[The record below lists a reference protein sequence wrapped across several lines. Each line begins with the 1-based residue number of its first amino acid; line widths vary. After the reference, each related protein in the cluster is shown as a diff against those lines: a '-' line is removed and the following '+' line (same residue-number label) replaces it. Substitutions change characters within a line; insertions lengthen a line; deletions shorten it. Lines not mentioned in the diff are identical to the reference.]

1 MILSVSRRTDIPN
14 YYADWFFNRMKEG
27 GVYVR
32 NPMNPRQ
39 VSEIRLSPEVID
51 CIVFWTKNPTP
62 MLHRLCELKNYPY
75 YFQFTLTGYGAD
87 MESNVPNKKEI
98 VIPAFRR
105 LSEEIGPE
113 RVIWRYDPILFNGKY
128 TPAYHLQM
136 FEQTAAAL
144 RGYTR
149 KCVISFVDRY
159 AKNNKAMDAMGACEL
174 EKTVLTAFAGK
185 LSEIARANGMEMGS
199 CAEEI
204 DLESCGIRHNCCID
218 KGLIESLTGCRM
230 NVGKD
235 KYQREACGC
244 VESIDIGAYNTCRN
258 GCAYCYANHSPE
270 SVIRNCAKYDP
281 HSPFLC
287 GAIGKDDK
295 VTVRQVKAMRDGQMS
310 LFDR

>member
-14 YYADWFFNRMKEG
+14 YYADWFFNCMKEG
-27 GVYVR
+27 FVYVR

-39 VSEIRLSPEVID
+39 VSEIRLSSDVID
-51 CIVFWTKNPTP
+51 CMVFWTKNPAP
-62 MLHRLCELKNYPY
+62 MLPRLGELKNYPY
-75 YFQFTLTGYGAD
+75 YFQFTLTGYGVD
-87 MESNVPNKKEI
+87 MERNVPDKKEI
-98 VIPAFRR
+98 VIPAFQR
-105 LSEEIGPE
+105 LSEKIGPE
-113 RVIWRYDPILFNGKY
+113 RVIWRYDPILFNEKY
-128 TPAYHLQM
+128 TPDYHLQA

-159 AKNNKAMDAMGACEL
+159 AKNSKAMDAMGAYDL
-174 EKTVLTAFAGK
+174 EKTALFDFAGQ

-218 KGLIESLTGCRM
+218 KGLIESLIGCRM
-230 NVGKD
+230 DVGKD

-244 VESIDIGAYNTCRN
+244 VESVDIGVYNTCKN
-258 GCAYCYANHSPE
+258 GCAYCYANHSLE

-281 HSPFLC
+281 KSPLLC
-287 GAIGKDDK
+287 GEIGENDQ

-310 LFDR
+310 LFDT